1 MSNELYYDPRLVNQ
15 GSKEAIRA
23 GDMDQDTLKQDTE
36 VTVFSETVADD
47 QFLYHGYG
55 ARNRDRAEAFVG
67 LDLVA
72 SGNGTGT
79 AGDDITGDVVLALTD
94 SQQKRVLASQTF
106 EDLDE
111 LRDSLSETRSDRVVE
126 PALAPFARAGRVLE
140 VRIEADAASDG
151 VEIDPDASSGK
162 LYYGEIQG

>member
-1 MSNELYYDPRLVNQ
+1 MSNQLYYESDLVNQ

-23 GDMDQDTLKQDTE
+23 GDFDQDTLKEDTE
-36 VTVFSETVADD
+36 VTVFAETVADD
-47 QFLYHGYG
+47 QFLYHGFG
-55 ARNRDRAEAFVG
+55 ARQRDRAEAFVG

-72 SGNGTGT
+72 TGGGTGSS
-79 AGDDITGDVVLALTD
+79 GDAITGDVVLAITD

-111 LRDSLSETRSDRVVE
+111 LRDSLAETRSDRVVE
-126 PALAPFARAGRVLE
+126 PALAPFARPGRVLE

-151 VEIDPDASSGK
+151 VEIDPAASSGK

>member
-1 MSNELYYDPRLVNQ
+1 MSNQLYYDPRLVNQ

-47 QFLYHGYG
+47 QVLYHGYG
-55 ARNRDRAEAFVG
+55 AQQRDRAEAFVG

-72 SGNGTGT
+72 SGNGAGS
-79 AGDDITGDVVLALTD
+79 AGDEITGDVVLALTD

-111 LRDSLSETRSDRVVE
+111 LRDSLAETRSDRVVE

-140 VRIEADAASDG
+140 VRIEADANSDG